1 MLIVVAGLVYRGD
14 ELLIAQRPAGKHSE
28 LKWEFPGGKVEE
40 NEDPRDTL
48 VREVKEEL
56 DIEVKVERIADVIFH
71 RYPDR
76 AVLLLFYVCH
86 YASGVT
92 RALDAAD
99 FAWVKPSQL
108 LNYDFIA
115 ADMDLIQQLSLGR
128 RF

>member
-1 MLIVVAGLVYRGD
+1 MLIVVAGLVYRGE
-14 ELLIAQRPAGKHSE
+14 ELLIAQRPAGKHSA

-56 DIEVKVERIADVIFH
+56 DIEVKVQRIADVIFH

-76 AVLLLFYVCH
+76 AVLLLFYVCQ
-86 YASGVT
+86 YASGEART
-92 RALDAAD
+92 LDAAD

-115 ADMDLIQQLSLGR
+115 ADTDLIQQLALGK